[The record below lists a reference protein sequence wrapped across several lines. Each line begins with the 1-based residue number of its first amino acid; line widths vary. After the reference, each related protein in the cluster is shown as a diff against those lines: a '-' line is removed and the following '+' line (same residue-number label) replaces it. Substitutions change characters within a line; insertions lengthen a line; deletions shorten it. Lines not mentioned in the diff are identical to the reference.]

1 MRAMEVTVKKKGGP
15 PMDEDSLV
23 EDAIREVAG
32 RIDKFDSDS
41 LSGAYREKMAPPMG
55 AQEEVA
61 DGEAPAMSK
70 EDCPDCAAGECAEPE
85 HMDEET
91 LRAMLASMSD
101 EGRG

>member
-1 MRAMEVTVKKKGGP
+1 
-15 PMDEDSLV
+15 
-23 EDAIREVAG
+23 
-32 RIDKFDSDS
+32 
-41 LSGAYREKMAPPMG
+41 MG

-61 DGEAPAMSK
+61 EGEAPAMSK